1 MMLHTPVIIRFFAVL
16 AVFTVLACAVPAA
29 ARQSGAF
36 ATVIIQ
42 VRPSGSE
49 IFIDGVKWA
58 GSDPAA
64 PLSVQLA
71 PGTHRVEV
79 SAPGRQTFVREIT
92 LKAGETLP
100 LNVSLTSSDAPSST
114 PRPTVTPQP
123 AGQQPP
129 PTPRPRVPGPPQPQ
143 PRPAPTAPGQNI
155 QVVPNED
162 GFVFAP
168 DVRITQ
174 INDEPGTWIGA
185 YGGMAFGGKL
195 LVGAGAYFQVDG
207 YNGRQMNYFGPV
219 FEYRMLETKTIGVNF
234 HSLIGGGIEYGTGGC
249 CFPIYGPYYGPYP
262 YYNEGFFVFEPEVQL
277 VVRFSPNV
285 RFQAGLG
292 YRVTS
297 GYNHDGVSG
306 SFSLQI
312 GK

>member
-1 MMLHTPVIIRFFAVL
+1 MSRKTPAFILSLAVL
-16 AVFTVLACAVPAA
+16 LLAAPAA
-29 ARQSGAF
+29 AQQTGNF
-36 ATVIIQ
+36 GTLIIQ
-42 VRPSGSE
+42 VRPPGAE
-49 IFIDGVKWA
+49 ILIDGVKWA

-64 PLSVQLA
+64 PLTVQLA
-71 PGTHRVEV
+71 PGAHRVEV
-79 SAPGRQTFVREIT
+79 SAPGRQPFVRDIT
-92 LKAGETLP
+92 LRAGESLP
-100 LNVSLTSSDAPSST
+100 LNVSLTSSDAPAST
-114 PRPTVTPQP
+114 PRPTVTPP
-123 AGQQPP
+123 SPSQQPP
-129 PTPRPRVPGPPQPQ
+129 PPRPRVPGPPPPQPQ
-143 PRPAPTAPGQNI
+143 PQPSRGQNI

-168 DVRITQ
+168 DVRITEISGQ
-174 INDEPGTWIGA
+174 TGTLIGA

-219 FEYRMLETKTIGVNF
+219 FEYRMFETKTIGVNF

-249 CFPIYGPYYGPYP
+249 CFPVYGPYFGPYP

-277 VVRFSPNV
+277 VIRFSPLV
-285 RFQAGLG
+285 RLQAGLG

-306 SFSLQI
+306 SFSVQI